1 MKPIELAT
9 SVRRV
14 GRSLRQAMHSGLAG
28 FGLIALLFLLVDGG
42 RFSPAATTPASFDPG
57 VAAAGPLATLGDA
70 SGAELREHAAPPDPK
85 QRGVAAYLARKYRVA
100 LDATE
105 RLVGKAFVAATET
118 GVDPLLIL
126 AVMAVESS
134 LNPIAESG
142 YGARGLMQVVPR
154 YHLEK
159 VASYGGADA
168 LLDPH
173 VNIRVGAEIL
183 KEYIRRMGSLE
194 AGLQLYAG
202 AAEDPERGYAR
213 KVLAEMQRLKEA
225 AARPLQPGTP
235 A

>member
-1 MKPIELAT
+1 MKPTGLAA
-9 SVRRV
+9 SVRRA

-42 RFSPAATTPASFDPG
+42 RFSPAALAPASFEPTG
-57 VAAAGPLATLGDA
+57 SIAILGEASSGEATEIA
-70 SGAELREHAAPPDPK
+70 SPPDPK
-85 QRGVAAYLARKYRVA
+85 QRGIAAYLARKYRVA

-105 RLVGKAFVAATET
+105 RLVGNAFVAATET

-159 VASYGGADA
+159 VASYGGAEA

-183 KEYIRRMGSLE
+183 REYIRRMGSLE

-202 AAEDPERGYAR
+202 AADDPERGYAR
-213 KVLAEMQRLKEA
+213 KVLTEMQRLKDA
-225 AARPLQPGTP
+225 AARPAQPGTP